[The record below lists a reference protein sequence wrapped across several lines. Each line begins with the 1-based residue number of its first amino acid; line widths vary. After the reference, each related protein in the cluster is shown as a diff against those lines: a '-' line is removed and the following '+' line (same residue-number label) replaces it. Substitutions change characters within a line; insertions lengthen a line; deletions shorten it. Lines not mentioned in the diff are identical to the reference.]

1 MRLSFS
7 SLRTLAGA
15 TSVVVPFAIAVHL
28 VAEALALGAGAI
40 DPDFWLRH
48 AYLVVPLALALWSF
62 SKTVGLGVPRSEMIR
77 RCALVRAQLRRA
89 GGGSTILAFAA
100 ANLAFFGLTQVL
112 EGVPIASPQ
121 SAPVSPPPSSARC
134 SRRWS
139 STFGPL
145 ARCRRTCGRRCA
157 PARARPARPCVPAHR
172 HDSARG
178 RGRVLTLRSEP
189 SPTVRVPRLIPT

>member
-77 RCALVRAQLRRA
+77 RCALVRAQLRHA

-100 ANLAFFGLTQVL
+100 ANLAFFGLTQLL
-112 EGVPIASPQ
+112 EGVPIASASIGTGLTAAVIGSLL
-121 SAPVSPPPSSARC
+121 SALIIYFWGRSLVAIALAAAVARP
-134 SRRWS
+134 RA
-139 STFGPL
+139 P
-145 ARCRRTCGRRCA
+145 GRLA
-157 PARARPARPCVPAHR
+157 PARRRLVSIPRAASAAFSLFVPNRPPPHASRA
-172 HDSARG
+172 
-178 RGRVLTLRSEP
+178 
-189 SPTVRVPRLIPT
+189 